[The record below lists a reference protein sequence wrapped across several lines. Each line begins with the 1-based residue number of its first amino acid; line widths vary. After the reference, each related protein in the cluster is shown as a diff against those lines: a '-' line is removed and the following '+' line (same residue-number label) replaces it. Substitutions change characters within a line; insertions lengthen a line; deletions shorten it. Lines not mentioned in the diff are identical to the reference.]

1 MSLNWLDDA
10 LQNAARQGE
19 QVTEEEREFARG
31 CQWKC
36 KRYGALWSF
45 GHHYR
50 VHRIDQLRTTCDSC
64 VMAEFDQETSTGMA
78 KIAYYGT
85 IQDIL
90 RIDYR
95 TFHMFILDVKWFKP
109 ISSGSNPTIHKD
121 DSGFIAVDSTRGW
134 SNESDTYVRASA
146 TSEQVSGH
154 KRQDQCEQSL
164 YLHVF

>member
-50 VHRIDQLRTTCDSC
+50 VHRIDQHRTTCDSC

-109 ISSGSNPTIHKD
+109 ISSGSNPTIRKD

-134 SNESDTYVRASA
+134 SNESDTYVLASA
-146 TSEQVSGH
+146 TEQVSVY
-154 KRQDQCEQSL
+154 CL
-164 YLHVF
+164 